1 MPEEAFDALGK
12 YSFLKVLT
20 SGQIGLSEGD
30 EVGELLIVASGR
42 LSLSSRTGA
51 RGEAGRGDAIEPQA
65 FFSRGLSTVSAV
77 AVRETLLLA
86 LSWDD
91 FLGACRFSLPL
102 LESLLSVQAARLA
115 AGRYYDPPPARLFLC
130 PAGGGETPT
139 VPDETV
145 QALLAGFEAHGEVR
159 LLKRDSFGGA
169 LEGAITLG
177 APETAH
183 WLQEQ
188 EQSFDLTLIIA
199 DGADDGFNRD
209 AIREADEILLIA
221 SGRDTSLSPVE
232 QRAIQSRGA
241 EKCRLLLPLTND
253 RRPPRA
259 EEWTSNR
266 PCKSVHAFDMSSPR
280 DIEAFCAVI
289 LGKGVAV
296 AAISSGVYA
305 AAVLGALQAF
315 EAVRL
320 NMFQFAAAGSAV
332 LPAGLVASAAEPS
345 AAASIFRALSRGD
358 IWKRSSRL
366 DIGIYDATP
375 LDKLLVEFLPDID
388 ISELDHP
395 LLAVSKSISTGT
407 AEVHKSG
414 RLRGAIRA
422 GLAPAGILPPLI
434 LEDGSILVSGE
445 NEAEA
450 LVRELQASSSLPTVL
465 IVPKGPPA
473 GLSGT
478 PYRDLATGGFS
489 RLTPFQSAPQIDPKV
504 RLESILSC
512 GGGAAPPPFGEDYR
526 FTIPIPDGIMP
537 LDWSAWT
544 VLRDAA
550 YDFTASELERL
561 GWSSRGP
568 QRR

>member
-1 MPEEAFDALGK
+1 LPEEAFDALGK

-20 SGQIGLSEGD
+20 SGQIGLLEGD

-42 LSLSSRTGA
+42 LNMSSRSGA
-51 RGEAGRGDAIEPQA
+51 KGEAGRGDAIEPQA
-65 FFSRGLSTVSAV
+65 FFSRGLSTISAI
-77 AVRETLLLA
+77 AARETLLLA

-91 FLGACRFSLPL
+91 FLAACRFSPPL
-102 LESLLSVQAARLA
+102 LETLLTSPSARLA
-115 AGRYYDPPPARLFLC
+115 AGRYYDPPPSRLVLC
-130 PAGGGETPT
+130 PAGGETPT

-145 QALLAGFEAHGEVR
+145 QGLLAGFEAQGEVR
-159 LLKRDSFGGA
+159 LLKRDSFGGV

-209 AIREADEILLIA
+209 AIQEADEILLIA

-253 RRPPRA
+253 RRSPRA
-259 EEWTSNR
+259 EEWTRSR
-266 PCKSVHAFDMSSPR
+266 PCRSVHAFDMSSPR
-280 DIEAFCAVI
+280 DIEAFCSVI

-296 AAISSGVYA
+296 AATSSGVYA

-315 EAVRL
+315 EAAGL
-320 NMFQFAAAGSAV
+320 NMFQFAAAGSAL
-332 LPAGLVASAAEPS
+332 LPAGLTACAAAPS

-366 DIGIYDATP
+366 DIGIYDAAP
-375 LDKLLVEFLPDID
+375 LDKLLVEFLPDMD
-388 ISELDHP
+388 ISELDRP
-395 LLAVSKSISTGT
+395 MLAVSKSISTGI

-414 RLRGAIRA
+414 RLRGAVRA
-422 GLAPAGILPPLI
+422 GLAPAGILPPLV

-450 LVRELQASSSLPTVL
+450 LVRALQASSSLPTVL

-478 PYRDLATGGFS
+478 PYRDLAPGGFG
-489 RLTPFQSAPQIDPKV
+489 RLTPFQSAPQIDRKV

-512 GGGAAPPPFGEDYR
+512 GSGAAPPPFGEDYR

-544 VLRDAA
+544 LLRDAA